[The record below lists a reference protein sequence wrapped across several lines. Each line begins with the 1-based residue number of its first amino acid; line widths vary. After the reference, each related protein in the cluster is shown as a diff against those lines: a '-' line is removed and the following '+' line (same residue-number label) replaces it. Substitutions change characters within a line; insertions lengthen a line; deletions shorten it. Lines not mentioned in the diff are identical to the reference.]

1 MLVVETTAKI
11 RRSGTE
17 GLQTLPWREVDSST
31 GGQLMLREAEALAK
45 QAGLADRISGISVT
59 TFRLFAG
66 SELSLGTVLAS
77 AISES

>member
-1 MLVVETTAKI
+1 
-11 RRSGTE
+11 
-17 GLQTLPWREVDSST
+17 
-31 GGQLMLREAEALAK
+31 MLREAEALAK